1 MFAEILAKTGRFSD
15 CDVSLFEKKTKIRTV
30 KKGEIM
36 LREGEI
42 CQTAFYV
49 IAGSFYQYNFKDEI
63 EENVID
69 LHIENEWFLNE
80 QSFIAQKPSENII
93 KSYSDST
100 VLELT
105 LFSMH
110 ELIAQ
115 SPAFFQMGSILEM
128 SKSRVHFFDNSFTPL
143 QKYQYILDNKPALL
157 QRFPLKIIASYLK
170 ITPETL
176 SRVRENLARGKN
188 LQEPRL

>member
-1 MFAEILAKTGRFSD
+1 MLAEILEKTGRFSD
-15 CDVSLFEKKTKIRTV
+15 YDVSLFEKKTKIRAV

-49 IAGSFYQYNFKDEI
+49 ISGSFYQYNFKDEI

-69 LHIENEWFLNE
+69 LHIKNEWLLNE

-93 KSYSDST
+93 KAYSDST

-115 SPAFFQMGSILEM
+115 SPAFFQMGGILEM
-128 SKSRVHFFDNSFTPL
+128 SKSRVHFFDNSLSPL
-143 QKYQYILDNKPALL
+143 KKYQYILDNKPALL
-157 QRFPLKIIASYLK
+157 QKFPLKIIASYLK

-188 LQEPRL
+188 LS